1 MRMNFEEKEMRRLEA
16 LKEIAELLN
25 EATNLQDMLEK
36 VLHTLLQVM
45 NLQTGWIFFIDESGK
60 HSMLVDE
67 NLPEALTWQKKKPM
81 CEGNC
86 WCVERF
92 VNGRLEKATNIIE
105 CKRIEDAIECNWG
118 ETEDVTHHAT
128 IPLRSGSEKFGLLN
142 VAAPHKTHF
151 SEEELALLESIAFQ
165 IGTTIQRIQLVEKER
180 KYVVVAE
187 RNRLARDL
195 HDSVKQLLFSIMLT
209 AKGTLNMTQ
218 DRELQ
223 EMLSYIGELSQ
234 EALQEMTLLIW
245 QLRPEGLEKG
255 LAEAIQNYGKL
266 LGVQVE
272 VRIDG
277 MVSIGDEIEEVL
289 WRISQEALHNCK
301 KHASCEKVHI
311 LLKIENNQ
319 LHFYIEDNGIGFI
332 QEQVRES
339 ALGLKSMKERIQLMK
354 GSFQIITEL
363 RRGTKI
369 EIQLPI

>member
-1 MRMNFEEKEMRRLEA
+1 
-16 LKEIAELLN
+16 
-25 EATNLQDMLEK
+25 
-36 VLHTLLQVM
+36 
-45 NLQTGWIFFIDESGK
+45 
-60 HSMLVDE
+60 
-67 NLPEALTWQKKKPM
+67 M
-81 CEGNC
+81 CRAFC
-86 WCVERF
+86 KWKIR
-92 VNGRLEKATNIIE
+92 KATNIIE

-118 ETEDVTHHAT
+118 DTEDVTHHAT

-142 VAAPHKTHF
+142 VAAPQNTF

-218 DRELQ
+218 DRDLQ

-266 LGVQVE
+266 LGFMWKFE
-272 VRIDG
+272 L
-277 MVSIGDEIEEVL
+277 ME
-289 WRISQEALHNCK
+289 WF
-301 KHASCEKVHI
+301 
-311 LLKIENNQ
+311 Q
-319 LHFYIEDNGIGFI
+319 LE
-332 QEQVRES
+332 
-339 ALGLKSMKERIQLMK
+339 MK
-354 GSFQIITEL
+354 
-363 RRGTKI
+363 
-369 EIQLPI
+369 

>member
-1 MRMNFEEKEMRRLEA
+1 
-16 LKEIAELLN
+16 
-25 EATNLQDMLEK
+25 
-36 VLHTLLQVM
+36 
-45 NLQTGWIFFIDESGK
+45 
-60 HSMLVDE
+60 MLVDQ
-67 NLPEALTWQKKKPM
+67 NLPPALTWQEKKPM
-81 CEGNC
+81 CEGDC

-118 ETEDVTHHAT
+118 DRRCYASCDNSIKVWIGE
-128 IPLRSGSEKFGLLN
+128 IRSIKCGCAS
-142 VAAPHKTHF
+142 KTHF

-218 DRELQ
+218 DRDLQ

-266 LGVQVE
+266 LGIHVE

-289 WRISQEALHNCK
+289 WRISQEAIHNCK
-301 KHASCEKVHI
+301 
-311 LLKIENNQ
+311 N
-319 LHFYIEDNGIGFI
+319 
-332 QEQVRES
+332 
-339 ALGLKSMKERIQLMK
+339 M
-354 GSFQIITEL
+354 L
-363 RRGTKI
+363 RVKR
-369 EIQLPI
+369 